1 MSSNNILKS
10 IQIEASSPKSLE
22 KSTNVLCRTLQKFYW
37 RSKEDRQKLREGKM
51 TMNEMLLAEVTNLK
65 MKRLKSGMETQT
77 AIERKAMRRVSQK
90 AYDKKAIVIRKLEK
104 VEKKEESEHSLP
116 VVRRPYPWSIPAKYV
131 SYFKSKKKMDITDR
145 GISLKGLKTILQ
157 EYQRN
162 KESFNKFIEENDD
175 FKKCC
180 RCPGE
185 CLTHMLVKPETRE
198 SDCYIEMLYGIYN
211 RECDLC
217 ETDEEVD
224 EVSKE
229 LDETL
234 GAVNV
239 FVSHAWQYEFE
250 MLIESIE
257 AWESNWEKQNGK
269 KHKTFFYFLDY
280 FAVNQHNQSAD
291 LGKLEDVIKHSKVTI
306 LILSP
311 WNRPIPFT
319 RCWCIYEI
327 AKTSLFPSTQLSVAQ
342 PPQEVKRFK
351 KNFFDSKL
359 VHEIARKLE
368 NLDSAKAEASWPPDK
383 EMIVKDIEENFGGFQ
398 EVNKLCIRS
407 LRKSL
412 IDTSCEFANDE
423 ARGEFT
429 NKDSN
434 MVTFK
439 KAVWL
444 LKNVGTFLRQQGQFE
459 KSVKYLMVAKQM
471 VETRYCKWDAEECDD
486 KEEERAVVH
495 SFTLAWSA
503 LQLGAK
509 NWITDE
515 IQRKDTLE
523 LYLGLLNSLAN
534 ALTDVKQFEEAE
546 EIYRNTLKWR
556 RELLTKDN
564 KGTKMTQ
571 FNLGVCLI
579 HQQKYPEAEELL
591 NGTLNQWKTTKKYH
605 WWALFNLADLK
616 SKTGRPEEAE
626 KDFHDACVGL
636 QECKVEQRD
645 RFLSLANVLWSKHLL
660 RWCEKFGQE
669 EALRT
674 AMEKVKLAYENFCVN
689 SEMTHPDTRLAARS
703 LRRLELKLDPELLD
717 QEKKERAEYIRTGTY
732 DRKWRGPAT
741 KPGEQIAKNKI
752 RVMHWNILADK
763 LAYPDLKEGAFGC
776 PFALLDWGTRKD
788 KICAEIIKYDPD
800 VLILVELDH
809 YEDIRF
815 LLQEDYGYDSAWK
828 KRFGSFCA
836 DGTGIFW
843 KTERFE
849 VGKILKQSLR
859 EEGGGEADQVL
870 VAVELKSKFEG
881 SDYFCP
887 FVAAGCHLNAE
898 ERSTGEWI
906 RLNQCKQI
914 LRILQN
920 QFVDHPIILGADL
933 NSECEYSKYK
943 ALAYPYIVNN
953 GLVSSYA
960 NVRGKEPDFT
970 SWKFHIDEDMRVYK
984 AKDVNKV
991 VEEFKYTI
999 DFIFHSKE
1007 LMSLAVLEMPEE
1019 KQIDSFENFA
1029 RFDIEDA
1036 QEKVRRAKKRCLLPN
1051 DKCASDHLSL
1061 VAEILL
1067 PQLNDR
1073 E

>member
-1 MSSNNILKS
+1 L
-10 IQIEASSPKSLE
+10 
-22 KSTNVLCRTLQKFYW
+22 LCRTLWKFYQ

-51 TMNEMLLAEVTNLK
+51 TNYDMLLAEVNNLE
-65 MKRLKSGMETQT
+65 MKRLQSGKATQS

-90 AYDKKAIVIRKLEK
+90 AWEKKATVMRK
-104 VEKKEESEHSLP
+104 VEIVEEKEESKISLP
-116 VVRRPYPWSIPAKYV
+116 VMRRPYPYSIPSKYV

-145 GISLKGLKTILQ
+145 GISLKGLKTILE
-157 EYQRN
+157 EYKRN
-162 KESFNKFIEENDD
+162 EESFKKFIKENDD
-175 FKKCC
+175 LEKYC

-185 CLTHMLVKPETRE
+185 RLTHMLVKPETRE
-198 SDCYIEMLYGIYN
+198 SDSYIEMLYGIYN

-217 ETDEEVD
+217 ETDEEVV

-250 MLIESIE
+250 MLVESIE
-257 AWESNWEKQNGK
+257 AWESNWEKQNGEK
-269 KHKTFFYFLDY
+269 PKTFFYFLDY
-280 FAVNQHNQSAD
+280 FAVNQHDMSTD
-291 LGKLEDVIKHSKVTI
+291 LGKLEDVIKHSKVTC
-306 LILSP
+306 LVLSP
-311 WNRPIPFT
+311 WNRPIPFE

-327 AKTSLFPSTQLSVAQ
+327 AKTSLFPSTQLNVTC

-351 KNFFDSKL
+351 KNFFDSKK
-359 VHEIARKLE
+359 VHEISRKLE
-368 NLDSAKAEASWPPDK
+368 NLDSAKAEASYPPDK

-398 EVNKLCIRS
+398 EVNKLCIRN

-412 IDTSCEFANDE
+412 INTSCEFANDE

-429 NKDSN
+429 KKDSN
-434 MVTFK
+434 MVTFQ
-439 KAVWL
+439 KALWL

-471 VETRYCKWDAEECDD
+471 VETRYCKWKAEECDD
-486 KEEERAVVH
+486 KEEERPLVPSVTY
-495 SFTLAWSA
+495 SWGA
-503 LQLGAK
+503 LQKGVQ
-509 NWITDE
+509 NEIINE
-515 IQRKDTLE
+515 IQRKDILE

-556 RELLTKDN
+556 QELLTSDN

-579 HQQKYPEAEELL
+579 HQQKFSEAEELL
-591 NGTLNQWKTTKKYH
+591 NGTLNQWETTKKYH
-605 WWALFNLADLK
+605 YWALFNLADLK

-626 KDFHDACVGL
+626 KDFRDACVGL
-636 QECKVEQRD
+636 KECKVAERD

-660 RWCEKFGQE
+660 RWCEKLGQE
-669 EALRT
+669 EALKT

-689 SEMTHPDTRLAARS
+689 SDLTHPDTRLAARS

-717 QEKKERAEYIRTGTY
+717 QEKKQRAEYIRTSTY

-776 PFALLDWGTRKD
+776 PFALLDWNKRKD

-815 LLQEDYGYDSAWK
+815 LLQEDYDYDSVWK
-828 KRFGSFCA
+828 KKFGSFCA

-849 VGKILKQSLR
+849 VGKIYKQSLR

-870 VAVELKSKFEG
+870 VAVELKSKSKG
-881 SDYFCP
+881 SDCFRP
-887 FVAAGCHLNAE
+887 FVASGCHLNAE
-898 ERSTGEWI
+898 EKSTGEQI
-906 RLNQCKQI
+906 RLSQCKQI
-914 LRILQN
+914 LNILQN
-920 QFVDHPIILGADL
+920 QFAEHPIILGADL

-943 ALAYPYIVNN
+943 ALAYPYIVDN

-960 NVRGKEPDFT
+960 NVRGNEPDFT
-970 SWKFHIDEDMRVYK
+970 SWKFHIDEDIRVYK
-984 AKDVNKV
+984 AKEVNQV

-1007 LMSLAVLEMPEE
+1007 LKSCAVLEMPEE
-1019 KQIDSFENFA
+1019 NQIDSLENFP
-1029 RFDIEDA
+1029 RFDIDDRE
-1036 QEKVRRAKKRCLLPN
+1036 EKVRRAKKRCLLPN

-1067 PQLNDR
+1067 PQLNYR